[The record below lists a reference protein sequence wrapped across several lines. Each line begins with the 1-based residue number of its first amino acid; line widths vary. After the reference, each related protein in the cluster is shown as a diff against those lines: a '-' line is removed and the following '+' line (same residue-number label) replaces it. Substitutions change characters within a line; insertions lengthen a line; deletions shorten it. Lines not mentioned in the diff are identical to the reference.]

1 MKRIPE
7 KAIRSEKFS
16 LDKCSLLEILRDVSM
31 TENQRDNVYSYVDR
45 LENTFYATNNLTK
58 D

>member
-7 KAIRSEKFS
+7 KAIRSVSFS